1 MYDKLGQVLQCSS
14 LNFSSVSREGNIPG
28 QYGKQQEKN
37 VPEEYSLRGVGGVYV
52 GGGGEGG
59 KGGGGGRDIKG
70 NTGFINSSFK
80 RSVSFQTWAEL
91 FEAGLR

>member
-37 VPEEYSLRGVGGVYV
+37 VPEEYSLRGVGG
-52 GGGGEGG
+52 GGEG
-59 KGGGGGRDIKG
+59 KGGRGGRG
-70 NTGFINSSFK
+70 EGH
-80 RSVSFQTWAEL
+80 
-91 FEAGLR
+91 

>member
-1 MYDKLGQVLQCSS
+1 MCQRSTLL
-14 LNFSSVSREGNIPG
+14 EGW
-28 QYGKQQEKN
+28 E
-37 VPEEYSLRGVGGVYV
+37 
-52 GGGGEGG
+52 GGGGRGRGE
-59 KGGGGGRDIKG
+59 GGGGGRDIKG